1 MNWHFE
7 GENKVMGNTEKV
19 MCEES
24 LVRGEDE
31 IEMCENDNVQD

>member
-19 MCEES
+19 MWEEH
-24 LVRGEDE
+24 LVRDEDKK
-31 IEMCENDNVQD
+31 EMCEND